1 MPEYGQDTKYLSNSK
16 LSTKQYKED
25 WGTNGRIATHL
36 GEIKYTKAPN
46 LSPRSITHYYNN
58 KVHTQLIKIVSLLRI
73 ATANPINKHF
83 WINRIPIQSR
93 LSQRVQK

>member
-1 MPEYGQDTKYLSNSK
+1 MPEYGQDTKHLSNSK

-25 WGTNGRIATHL
+25 WGTNGEQPHIL
-36 GEIKYTKAPN
+36 GNKYTKAPN
-46 LSPRSITHYYNN
+46 LSLLSITHYYNN